1 MRPSGSA
8 ASQPR
13 TPNPSR
19 LYPLPRTLY
28 PVPVNGP
35 ARELDLHLDPAQFS
49 LLRRASRAANELG
62 FDLYLVGGTIRDVLI
77 GRTPTDLD
85 VVIAGGDER
94 SPSALAGR
102 LEAEVLSESQFGTA
116 RLRVDD
122 VEFDVAMSRTEVYE
136 HPGALPKVSP
146 APVEDDLAR
155 RDFTIDAVAVS
166 LAEPK
171 WGHVLDPHDG
181 RHDIDHKLIRVLHD
195 NSFVDDATRILRAVR
210 YAGRLGFELESE
222 TRKLLDRDLRR
233 LDTISGDRVRH
244 ELERIFT
251 EPRGVEVL
259 RLADELGVLAAI
271 HPALTFDSALA
282 EKTRAASGSPT
293 RLRLLALAVFGA
305 RDDYDELVSRLNMN
319 TTWTKVVR
327 DVGAVRSAIPRLG
340 EPSVRRAEVW
350 DLLRELAVESI
361 EACATATDDPNAR
374 RNLELYLT
382 ELRHVKPI
390 LNGDD
395 IMALG
400 VPEGPQVGELL
411 DALLKAR
418 LEGLIAT
425 REDEETMVRH
435 TLEGRHRA

>member
-1 MRPSGSA
+1 M
-8 ASQPR
+8 
-13 TPNPSR
+13 
-19 LYPLPRTLY
+19 
-28 PVPVNGP
+28 NGP
-35 ARELDLHLDPAQFS
+35 ASKLDFHFDPAHLR
-49 LLRRASRAANELG
+49 LLRRTSQSAAELG

-77 GRTPTDLD
+77 DRTPADLD
-85 VVIAGGDER
+85 VAIAGGDER

-102 LEAEVLSESQFGTA
+102 LEAEVLSDSQFGTA

-146 APVEDDLAR
+146 APIEADLAR
-155 RDFTIDAVAVS
+155 RDFTINAVAVS
-166 LAEPK
+166 LAEPN
-171 WGHVLDPHDG
+171 WGHVLDPHGG
-181 RHDIDHKLIRVLHD
+181 RLDVDRKLIRVLHND
-195 NSFVDDATRILRAVR
+195 SFVDDATRILRSVR
-210 YAGRLGFELESE
+210 YAGRLDFELESG
-222 TRKLLDRDLRR
+222 TRKLVDRDLRR
-233 LDTISGDRVRH
+233 LDTISGDRIRH

-251 EPRGVEVL
+251 EPRAVEIL

-282 EKTRAASGSPT
+282 EKARAASGSPPT

-319 TTWTKVVR
+319 TTWTRVVR
-327 DVGAVRSAIPRLG
+327 DVGAVKSAIPRLG

-361 EACATATDDPNAR
+361 EACATATDDLNAR
-374 RNLELYLT
+374 RNLELYVT
-382 ELRHVKPI
+382 ELRYVRPT

-395 IMALG
+395 MMALG

-418 LEGLIAT
+418 LEGLLAT